1 MEKTVDYE
9 GSLLVEV
16 FKVYEEMY
24 CSISGRD
31 FQAFKKAQPNL
42 PADANNKAE
51 LALQVVGSWVQKRLL
66 IQILYLVRNSYW
78 GM

>member
-9 GSLLVEV
+9 GSVLVEV

-31 FQAFKKAQPNL
+31 FQAFKRAQPNL

-51 LALQVVGSWVQKRLL
+51 LALQVV
-66 IQILYLVRNSYW
+66 
-78 GM
+78 